1 MEKLESKK
9 YWVWFSLLRT
19 LGIKKKEK
27 LLEIYRDP
35 LNIYHASEKE
45 LLKIKGIG
53 EKSIKNIID
62 KKIKETVDKH
72 IDYMEKNNIDIINI
86 IDKDYPE
93 KLKKIYDPPLSI
105 YIKGKKEILN
115 ESSIGIIGCREAS
128 IYGKKATMYFSNNLA
143 QNNIVIVSGLAKGID
158 SIAHKGAIETNG
170 KTIAVVG
177 TGLDITYPKE
187 NYILEKEIVK
197 QGGAIVSEFPLGT
210 KPEKDNFPCRN
221 RIISGLS
228 DAIIVIE
235 AKKKSGTLITV
246 DFALEQGKEVFVVP
260 GNINSMNSVGTN
272 ELIKQGAN
280 LITNYKEILATL
292 KYDNI
297 SNF

>member
-93 KLKKIYDPPLSI
+93 KLKKYM
-105 YIKGKKEILN
+105 IL
-115 ESSIGIIGCREAS
+115 
-128 IYGKKATMYFSNNLA
+128 L
-143 QNNIVIVSGLAKGID
+143 
-158 SIAHKGAIETNG
+158 
-170 KTIAVVG
+170 
-177 TGLDITYPKE
+177 
-187 NYILEKEIVK
+187 
-197 QGGAIVSEFPLGT
+197 
-210 KPEKDNFPCRN
+210 
-221 RIISGLS
+221 
-228 DAIIVIE
+228 
-235 AKKKSGTLITV
+235 
-246 DFALEQGKEVFVVP
+246 
-260 GNINSMNSVGTN
+260 
-272 ELIKQGAN
+272 
-280 LITNYKEILATL
+280 
-292 KYDNI
+292 
-297 SNF
+297 